1 MPSPSLT
8 ETERTDVR
16 RFCGYPPAGAG
27 LIGALS
33 TAGVQERGLLEVRI
47 ANLTTAEVTIVRRYL
62 TTLTILEVAVPRA
75 AENLDTDQAA
85 VWTHNKSEIKDRLQ
99 LLDEWRRRLCA
110 FLGVQPGRG
119 LRDTPVA
126 LVI

>member
-1 MPSPSLT
+1 MPPPTLT
-8 ETERTDVR
+8 EPERTDVR

-27 LIGALS
+27 LLGALS
-33 TAGVQERGLLEVRI
+33 ATGSQDRGTLELRMT
-47 ANLTTAEVTIVRRYL
+47 NLTVAEIAIVRRYL
-62 TTLTILEVAVPRA
+62 ATLTILEVAIPRA

-85 VWTHNKSEIKDRLQ
+85 IWTHNKSEVRDRLH

-110 FLGVQPGRG
+110 FLGVPPGRG

>member
-1 MPSPSLT
+1 MPPPTLT
-8 ETERTDVR
+8 EPERTDVR

-27 LIGALS
+27 LIGAIS
-33 TAGVQERGLLEVRI
+33 TTGTQDRGTLELRMS
-47 ANLTTAEVTIVRRYL
+47 NLAATEITIVRRYL

-85 VWTHNKSEIKDRLQ
+85 VWTHNKSEVKDRLQ

-119 LRDTPVA
+119 LRDTPVS

>member
-1 MPSPSLT
+1 MPPPTLT
-8 ETERTDVR
+8 ESERTDVR

-27 LIGALS
+27 VIGALS
-33 TAGVQERGLLEVRI
+33 TIGTQDRGTLELRMS
-47 ANLTTAEVTIVRRYL
+47 NLTTAEVAIVRRYL
-62 TTLTILEVAVPRA
+62 TTLTILEVAIPRA

-85 VWTHNKSEIKDRLQ
+85 VWTHNKSEVKDRLQ

-119 LRDTPVA
+119 LRDAPVS

>member
-1 MPSPSLT
+1 MSSPTLT
-8 ETERTDVR
+8 DAERTDVR

-27 LIGALS
+27 LIGALGAS
-33 TAGVQERGLLEVRI
+33 GLQDRSSLEVRMS
-47 ANLTTAEVTIVRRYL
+47 NLTSTEVAIVRRYL
-62 TTLTILEVAVPRA
+62 ATLTILEVAIPRA

-85 VWTHNKSEIKDRLQ
+85 IWTHNRSEVKDRLQ

-110 FLGVQPGRG
+110 FLGIQPGRG
-119 LRDTPVA
+119 LRDTPVS